1 MTMAGGA
8 SRYDSVDTAVVDVPD
23 GVGGERTVRYLRRRA
38 LPDPTQIRPLALH
51 EVGADDRLDLVT
63 ARYLGDPTA
72 FWRVADA
79 NAALD
84 SDDLVGPDAEG
95 DLVIIPVPGV

>member
-1 MTMAGGA
+1 MAVTA
-8 SRYDSVDTAVVDVPD
+8 SRYDGVPTGSVPVPD
-23 GVGGERTVRYLRRRA
+23 GAGGTREVRYLLRRTA
-38 LPDPTQIRPLALH
+38 PEPGTAAPLAVH
-51 EVGADDRLDLVT
+51 RVAADDRLDLVT

-84 SDDLVGPDAEG
+84 PEELVGPHAEG
-95 DLVIIPVPGV
+95 ADLVIPVPGV

>member
-1 MTMAGGA
+1 MPGQ
-8 SRYDSVDTAVVDVPD
+8 SRYDGVPTATVTEPD
-23 GVGGERTVRYLRRRA
+23 GAGGTREVRYLRRRTA
-38 LPDPTQIRPLALH
+38 PEPSAAAPLAVH
-51 EVGADDRLDLVT
+51 RVAADDRLDLVT

-84 SDDLVGPDAEG
+84 PDALVGPQAEG
-95 DLVIIPVPGV
+95 ADLVIPVPGA